1 MKKLYNE
8 REGYFRAEASDER
21 LDTVASVFGALYFLS
36 PEEAVRVEETL
47 QRRVAHASG
56 LQNFDPPYPQKDI
69 FWAHRLMGQ
78 WLYHNKFVWPWVT
91 LQNIQVKVKIATE
104 HKDESVREAY
114 RREAVDDLV
123 KMAKLFREAGG
134 AYEIF
139 EPDESKAAGM
149 RFYKPPQYFMGTMA
163 TYQSAYAQLKELGWI

>member
-1 MKKLYNE
+1 
-8 REGYFRAEASDER
+8 
-21 LDTVASVFGALYFLS
+21 
-36 PEEAVRVEETL
+36 
-47 QRRVAHASG
+47 
-56 LQNFDPPYPQKDI
+56 
-69 FWAHRLMGQ
+69 MGQ